1 MDSLQ
6 PVGSP
11 EEEDSPEMEDSPER
25 EDILERE
32 GTLEREGSRPFV
44 LVDTFLVVEH
54 SHLGWEQEDMAQ
66 DLIETL

>member
-6 PVGSP
+6 PEGSP

-32 GTLEREGSRPFV
+32 GTLEREGNPLV

-66 DLIETL
+66 DLIENL